1 MIIGIWILFGIWCL
15 EIGILSSIIFL
26 YNEVLYRP
34 LFNGLVWFYTVLPI
48 QDLGLAIILLTVAIR
63 LILAPLMLKAS
74 KAQKD
79 MARIQPEIKKIQE
92 RHKGD
97 REAQSKALMQL
108 YAEHKVNPF
117 SGCFILLIQLPIL
130 IALFRVFQS
139 FDPENLQ
146 YLYSFISNPGI
157 LNPVTIGLF
166 NLSKGNIFI
175 GIFAAAS
182 QFFQT
187 KLTMQTQEQQPAG
200 DFARAFQW
208 QMIYIFPAIILIWS
222 ITLPSAL
229 TLYWTVMNILGI
241 LQEVIVRKISK
252 SQSLNSK

>member
-1 MIIGIWILFGIWCL
+1 MNQLLFI
-15 EIGILSSIIFL
+15 
-26 YNEVLYRP
+26 YNEALYRP

-63 LILAPLMLKAS
+63 LILAPLALKAS

-92 RHKGD
+92 RYKGD

-130 IALFRVFQS
+130 IALFQVFQS
-139 FDPENLQ
+139 GFNPEELR
-146 YLYSFISNPGI
+146 YLYSFIRNPGA
-157 LNPVTIGLF
+157 LNPVSFGIAD
-166 NLSKGNIFI
+166 LSKGNIFI
-175 GIFAAAS
+175 GLVAAVS

-187 KLTMQTQEQQPAG
+187 KLSMQTQSQAPSG
-200 DFARAFQW
+200 DFAKAFQW
-208 QMIYIFPAIILIWS
+208 QMVYIFPAIILVWS
-222 ITLPSAL
+222 VTLPSAL
-229 TLYWTVMNILGI
+229 TLYWTTLNVLGI
-241 LQEVIVRKISK
+241 VQEIIVRRLSTNNEVVANKRI
-252 SQSLNSK
+252 NE